1 MSPLVHGKTHIIC
14 ALSGLI
20 TDLQIEIKFFLPH
33 IQTYMNLPSP
43 AAYDYF
49 FLFWE
54 DTCGETAEFR
64 KEFCQD
70 QNIVLRVTGK

>member
-20 TDLQIEIKFFLPH
+20 TDLQIEINFFLPC
-33 IQTYMNLPSP
+33 IQTYMNPPSP

-49 FLFWE
+49 FFFWG
-54 DTCGETAEFR
+54 DAYGETVEFR